1 MPTQL
6 LATASTAANSSE
18 LVVADGSVVTV
29 CLKGDTSP
37 VNVGI
42 YLKDDGAAFHK
53 IGELTSYA
61 RAVAITA
68 PGTYRFTR
76 AANETCGVFS
86 A

>member
-6 LATASTAANSSE
+6 LATGDTAANSSE

-29 CLKGDTSP
+29 CIKGDTSP
-37 VNVGI
+37 VYVGI
-42 YLKDDGAAFHK
+42 YLKDDAAAFHK
-53 IGELTSYA
+53 VGELNSFS
-61 RAVAITA
+61 RAIAISA

-76 AANETCGVFS
+76 VAGENCGVFS